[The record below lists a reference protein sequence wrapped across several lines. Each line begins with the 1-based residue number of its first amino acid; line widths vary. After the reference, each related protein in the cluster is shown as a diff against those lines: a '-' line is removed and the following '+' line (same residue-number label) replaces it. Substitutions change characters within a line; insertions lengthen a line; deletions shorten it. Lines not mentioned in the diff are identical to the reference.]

1 MTKMLGNLQMRLKTK
16 QQQNLKNKMEKIIHL
31 LMFNYIFAIISIIF
45 GIWKLRDTIKNT
57 TRDTNSALQPFL
69 SGIVGS
75 IAFIVLGF
83 IIIYFKIKGKL

>member
-1 MTKMLGNLQMRLKTK
+1 MTKMLGNLQTRLKTK

-57 TRDTNSALQPFL
+57 TRDTNSALQPF
-69 SGIVGS
+69 
-75 IAFIVLGF
+75 
-83 IIIYFKIKGKL
+83 FKWNCWFYCFYRFRFYNYLF

>member
-1 MTKMLGNLQMRLKTK
+1 MTKMLGNLQTRLKTK

>member
-1 MTKMLGNLQMRLKTK
+1 MRLKTK
-16 QQQNLKNKMEKIIHL
+16 QQQNLKNKMEKITHL

-57 TRDTNSALQPFL
+57 SRDSNLSPQPFL

-83 IIIYFKIKGKL
+83 IIIYFKITGKL

>member
-1 MTKMLGNLQMRLKTK
+1 MRLKTK
-16 QQQNLKNKMEKIIHL
+16 QQQNLKNKMEKITHL

-57 TRDTNSALQPFL
+57 SRDSNLSLQPFL

-83 IIIYFKIKGKL
+83 IIIYFKITGKL